1 MVTSRR
7 LSRRRWLALAAA
19 GVLSGCGTMGPPSV
33 QRDRADYAEVLGRT
47 WKEQTLMNVVKLRY
61 ADVPVYLEVA
71 SIISSTSLE
80 GQVNM
85 AATNFDRLSTGNNQL
100 IGGYGRYTDRPT
112 ITYSPV
118 GGERFARYLLR
129 PLSPTAVFG
138 LVQGGYAV
146 DRVLQLTTRAI
157 NGVSNRSAAT
167 GRARAADPE
176 FPALMEAMRRVQ
188 RSESMGTRVERR
200 GGDEV
205 ATLFFRPD
213 PPADV
218 ADDMRTVQRLLGL
231 RTGARDLSLIFGPV
245 PRNDSEIALLTRSMA
260 EILLEIAATIEA
272 PEADVREGRA
282 QPAPPPATEPPP
294 WGEPLV
300 RIHSSPHRV
309 DDAFASVLYRG
320 HWFWI
325 DDRDLTTKRNFA
337 LLMLLFSLADT
348 GEKKGVPLLTIPTQ

>member
-1 MVTSRR
+1 MVTSQR

-19 GVLSGCGTMGPPSV
+19 GALSGCGTMGPTTV

-80 GQVNM
+80 SQVNV

-100 IGGYGRYTDRPT
+100 IGAYGRYTDRPT

-138 LVQGGYAV
+138 LVQGGYPV

-157 NGVSNRSAAT
+157 NGVSNRSAAS

-200 GGDEV
+200 NGDEV

-213 PPADV
+213 PPANV

-231 RTGARDLSLIFGPV
+231 RSGARDLSLIFGPV
-245 PRNDSEIALLTRSMA
+245 PRSDSEIALLTRSMA

-300 RIHSSPHRV
+300 RIHSSKQRV
-309 DDAFASVLYRG
+309 DDAYASVLYRG

-325 DDRDLTTKRNFA
+325 DDRDLPSKTMFTF
-337 LLMLLFSLADT
+337 LLVLLSMAEAGNSAQAPVIT
-348 GEKKGVPLLTIPTQ
+348 VPAN